1 MVDLPSRPLAVL
13 DPEFERMALETGS
26 LTYGLTGTNFR
37 EKLLQ
42 NLANDICRLHLGLAF
57 RLHVQ
62 AALGHGIPYA
72 DLLALIRF
80 VAPYAGYPASA
91 DALARLGELA
101 VELGADTSAAASQRD
116 PADTPEPDRYLN
128 TTDAWMASFLASRI
142 ERAWSEGA
150 LSRRELAFVALTAD
164 VALQTLGASFRTH
177 VTLALDSGA
186 NPDAVRDAV
195 RFTAE
200 MGIAK
205 AAAGLSELDAVLSTL
220 DARATVPHRPAGTDC
235 DQQK

>member
-13 DPEFERMALETGS
+13 DAEFERMALETGS
-26 LTYGLTGTNFR
+26 LTYGLTGTSVR

-42 NLANDICRLHLGLAF
+42 NLANDICRLQLGLAF

-62 AALGHGIPYA
+62 AALLHGIPYA

-101 VELGADTSAAASQRD
+101 VELGADTSAPASNNGPAEPYRD
-116 PADTPEPDRYLN
+116 LA
-128 TTDAWMASFLASRI
+128 TTDEWMARFLASRI
-142 ERAWSEGA
+142 RSAWSEGA

-164 VALQTLGASFRTH
+164 VAQQTLGASFRLH
-177 VTLALDSGA
+177 VGLALDIGA
-186 NPDAVRDAV
+186 TPDAVRDAV

-205 AAAGLSELDAVLSTL
+205 ATAALSELDAVLKTL
-220 DARATVPHRPAGTDC
+220 NLP
-235 DQQK
+235 KEL